1 MQKNDQTS
9 DVKAMYPE
17 EADAFMKEKPEGSYT
32 LLDVRQPMEYEE
44 AHLPGARLIPLPK
57 LLDSI
62 GDLDPGK
69 AVLVYCAVG
78 GRSRMAAQLLANQG
92 FRDVT
97 NIMGGIHAW
106 EHPTASGPTEFHLQF
121 IRGDENPEEVI
132 GLAYGMEIALREFHR
147 RMKDQTADA
156 SLSELLGHL
165 IKAEDSHMKTLE
177 KLLRDVSPG
186 SPEGVVPPT
195 GEGEAGSGLMEGGI
209 DVSKFMEENET
220 YLRTLSGYLE
230 IAMMIETQALDLYL
244 RMAGESTN
252 EQTRKVLLR
261 IGDEEKAHLALL
273 GKYMDEKG
281 RQVFGAPMA

>member
-1 MQKNDQTS
+1 MQKDDKTS
-9 DVKAMYPE
+9 GVKGIYPD
-17 EADAFMKEKPEGSYT
+17 EADAFMKERPEGSYT

-57 LLDSI
+57 LFDSI

-92 FRDVT
+92 FKDVT
-97 NIMGGIHAW
+97 NILGGIQAW
-106 EHPTASGPTEFHLQF
+106 EQPTASGPTEFHLRF

-132 GLAYGMEIALREFHR
+132 GLAYGMELALREFHR
-147 RMKDQTADA
+147 RMRDQTSDGT
-156 SLSELLGHL
+156 LSELLAHL

-177 KLLRDVSPG
+177 NLLRDVSPG
-186 SPEGVVPPT
+186 SPGGVIPSK
-195 GEGEAGSGLMEGGI
+195 GEGEAGSGVMEGGI
-209 DVSKFMEENET
+209 DVTKFMEENEL
-220 YLRTLSGYLE
+220 YLRTLAGYLE

-244 RMAGESTN
+244 RMAGESKN

-261 IGDEEKAHLALL
+261 IGDEEKAHLSLL

-281 RQVFGAPMA
+281 RHVLHAPL